1 MKGIVVT
8 TDMKIEV
15 KDFAEPP
22 YKTIGETVGGYI
34 EIVHPMGL
42 RGAVMVVNDDG
53 TIHSLP
59 LNVIG
64 SCLYGT
70 QTHRIPI
77 VGNVVIMKEGYVNG
91 ERGLIGLED
100 SEIEPLLE
108 QLNQLKGYFE
118 KRR

>member
-1 MKGIVVT
+1 MKGIVVK
-8 TDMKIEV
+8 TDMTIEV
-15 KDFAEPP
+15 RDFAEPL
-22 YKTIGETVGGYI
+22 YKTVGEAVGGYI

-42 RGAVMVVNDDG
+42 QNAVMVVNDEG
-53 TIHSLP
+53 LMHSLP

-70 QTHRIPI
+70 HIHHSPI

-91 ERGLIGLED
+91 ERDLIGLED